1 MQNKMVVLA
10 LLDSANPTNTE
21 HSYSPSGY
29 ALALAVSNISRKFKQ
44 KSVQAEI
51 EKQLKSDEELT
62 FTILEGNSFPLA
74 VSDNLWECLTSLRV
88 AQDDDLSKYDF
99 ELNNSE
105 GGVIFKVEGVFTDKH
120 GLLKGVSNFKS
131 VADRLID
138 KDSIDLTDDQTDFID
153 EVKSNIKTLEELE
166 LALNEGSNGGSLS
179 RISDEME
186 ELLSSRKDNSE
197 FRKSWEALR
206 KQLLEGNSKNF
217 IGNVPSHL
225 LVEVESPFD
234 VYEDFDESVDLED
247 ARTILEAQ
255 LNGLL
260 PYQYGVGGSMYLH
273 LQGSVLR
280 ENAYKQFADKGVR
293 YDEDHISTLQ
303 SEYSLK
309 PYLTYGEAVFLYLLS
324 KGGVINLPTTEIDSV
339 FKSVLKVGFESQLDF
354 LNTWFY
360 KPGGTLSNFAEVYAK
375 AKQIS
380 AQSYV
385 KFCDSYLP
393 FVLYFGFLYVLYSDN
408 LFNCIQE
415 GLPDFTSEI
424 PRVEFAKL
432 MEKITD

>member
-29 ALALAVSNISRKFKQ
+29 ALALAVSNISRKFKK

-51 EKQLKSDEELT
+51 EKQLKLDEELT
-62 FTILEGNSFPLA
+62 YTIVQGSSFPIA
-74 VSDNLWECLTSLRV
+74 VSDNLWECLNTLRV
-88 AQDDDLSKYDF
+88 SQDDDLSDYDL
-99 ELNNSE
+99 ELNTSE
-105 GGVIFKVEGVFTDKH
+105 GGVIFKVEGVFNDNR

-131 VADRLID
+131 VADRLD
-138 KDSIDLTDDQTDFID
+138 EDFVDLTKDQEEFIS
-153 EVKSNIKTLEELE
+153 EIKSNIKSLADLE
-166 LALNEGSNGGSLS
+166 LALNEDSKGGSLA

-186 ELLSSRKDNSE
+186 DLLSSRKDSSE
-197 FRKSWEALR
+197 FRQSWESLR

-225 LVEVESPFD
+225 LVEVESPLE
-234 VYEDFDESVDLED
+234 VYEDFDSSVDVDD
-247 ARTILEAQ
+247 ARAIIDAQ
-255 LNGLL
+255 LKGYL

-280 ENAYKQFADKGVR
+280 ENAYKQFSKQGVY
-293 YDEDHISTLQ
+293 YDQTHIGILQ
-303 SEYSLK
+303 NEQGLK

-339 FKSVLKVGFESQLDF
+339 FKSVLMVGFESQLDF
-354 LNTWFY
+354 LNIWFY
-360 KPGGTLSNFAEVYAK
+360 KTGGTLSNFAEIYAK
-375 AKQIS
+375 TKQIS

-385 KFCDSYLP
+385 KFCESYLP

-424 PRVEFAKL
+424 PRLEFAKL
-432 MEKITD
+432 VQKIAD

>member
-1 MQNKMVVLA
+1 MVVLA

-51 EKQLKSDEELT
+51 EKQLKSEEELT
-62 FTILEGNSFPLA
+62 YTIIQGSSFPLA

-88 AQDDDLSKYDF
+88 PQDDDLSKYDF

-255 LNGLL
+255 LTGLL

-293 YDEDHISTLQ
+293 YDEDHISNLQ

-354 LNTWFY
+354 LNIWFY

-424 PRVEFAKL
+424 SRLEFAKL
-432 MEKITD
+432 IQKIAD

>member
-51 EKQLKSDEELT
+51 EKQLKSEEELT
-62 FTILEGNSFPLA
+62 YTIIQGSSFPLA
-74 VSDNLWECLTSLRV
+74 VSDNLWECLSTLRV
-88 AQDDDLSKYDF
+88 AQDDDLSDYDL
-99 ELNNSE
+99 ELNDSE
-105 GGVIFKVEGVFTDKH
+105 GGVIFKVEGVFTDTK

-138 KDSIDLTDDQTDFID
+138 KDSIDLTNDQTDFID

-247 ARTILEAQ
+247 VRTILEAQ
-255 LNGLL
+255 LSGLL

-303 SEYSLK
+303 SEYSLN

-354 LNTWFY
+354 LNIWFY
-360 KPGGTLSNFAEVYAK
+360 KPGGTLSNFAEIYAK

-424 PRVEFAKL
+424 PRLEFAKL
-432 MEKITD
+432 MQKIAD

>member
-10 LLDSANPTNTE
+10 LLGSANPTDTSY
-21 HSYSPSGY
+21 SYSPSGY
-29 ALALAVSNISRKFKQ
+29 ALALAVSNISRKMKK

-74 VSDNLWECLTSLRV
+74 VSDNLWECLNSLRV
-88 AQDDDLSKYDF
+88 PQDDDLSKYDF

-105 GGVIFKVEGVFTDKH
+105 GGVIFKVEGIFTDKH

-138 KDSIDLTDDQTDFID
+138 KDSIVLTDNQTEFIE

-166 LALNEGSNGGSLS
+166 SALNEGSNGGSLS

-225 LVEVESPFD
+225 LVEVESPLE
-234 VYEDFDESVDLED
+234 VYEDFDNSVDVED
-247 ARTILEAQ
+247 ARAIIDAQ
-255 LNGLL
+255 LKGYL

-280 ENAYKQFADKGVR
+280 ENAYKQFSKYGVHYDK
-293 YDEDHISTLQ
+293 DHIGILQ
-303 SEYSLK
+303 GEQNLK
-309 PYLTYGEAVFLYLLS
+309 SYLTYGEAVFLYLVA
-324 KGGVINLPTTEIDSV
+324 KGGSVKLPTTDIDSV
-339 FKSVLKVGFESQLDF
+339 FKSVLKVGLESQKEF
-354 LNTWFY
+354 VATWFSR
-360 KPGGTLSNFAEVYAK
+360 PTGFLADISEIYAQI
-375 AKQIS
+375 KQIS
-380 AQSYV
+380 LQEYV
-385 KFCDSYLP
+385 SFCETYLS
-393 FVLYFGFLYVLYSDN
+393 FEFYFGFLYVLYSDN
-408 LFNCIQE
+408 LFNCIQD

-424 PRVEFAKL
+424 SRLEFAKL
-432 MEKITD
+432 VEKIAD

>member
-21 HSYSPSGY
+21 HLYSPSGY

-62 FTILEGNSFPLA
+62 YTIIQGSSFPLA
-74 VSDNLWECLTSLRV
+74 VSDNLWECLSTLRV
-88 AQDDDLSKYDF
+88 AQDDDLSAYDL
-99 ELNNSE
+99 ELNDSE
-105 GGVIFKVEGVFTDKH
+105 GGVIFKVEGVFTDKK

-131 VADRLID
+131 VADRLEED
-138 KDSIDLTDDQTDFID
+138 VVALTKDQEDFIS
-153 EVKSNIKTLEELE
+153 EVKSNIKSLADLE
-166 LALNEGSNGGSLS
+166 LALNEDSKGGSLA
-179 RISDEME
+179 RISEEME

-197 FRKSWEALR
+197 FRKSWESLR
-206 KQLLEGNSKNF
+206 EQLLEGSSKSF
-217 IGNVPSHL
+217 IGSVPPHL
-225 LVEVESPFD
+225 LVEVESPLE
-234 VYEDFDESVDLED
+234 VYEDFDDTVDVED
-247 ARTILEAQ
+247 TRAIIDAQ
-255 LNGLL
+255 LNGYL
-260 PYQYGVGGSMYLH
+260 PYQYGVGGSMYLN

-293 YDEDHISTLQ
+293 YDEDHINALQ
-303 SEYSLK
+303 TEYNLK

-324 KGGVINLPTTEIDSV
+324 KGGVVNLPTTNIDSV
-339 FKSVLKVGFESQLDF
+339 FKSVLMVGFESQLDF
-354 LNTWFY
+354 LNIWFY
-360 KPGGTLSNFAEVYAK
+360 KPGGTLSNFAEIYAK
-375 AKQIS
+375 VKQIS

-424 PRVEFAKL
+424 PRLEFAKL
-432 MEKITD
+432 VDKIAD

>member
-62 FTILEGNSFPLA
+62 YTIIQGSSFPLA
-74 VSDNLWECLTSLRV
+74 VSDNLWECLSTLRV
-88 AQDDDLSKYDF
+88 AQDDDLSDYDL
-99 ELNNSE
+99 ELNDSE
-105 GGVIFKVEGVFTDKH
+105 GGVIFKVEGVFTDTK

-138 KDSIDLTDDQTDFID
+138 KDSIDLTNDQTDFID

-234 VYEDFDESVDLED
+234 VYEDFDENVDLED

-260 PYQYGVGGSMYLH
+260 PYQYGMGGSMYLH

-324 KGGVINLPTTEIDSV
+324 KGGVINLPTTEIAV
-339 FKSVLKVGFESQLDF
+339 PVKYLA
-354 LNTWFY
+354 T
-360 KPGGTLSNFAEVYAK
+360 
-375 AKQIS
+375 S
-380 AQSYV
+380 A
-385 KFCDSYLP
+385 
-393 FVLYFGFLYVLYSDN
+393 
-408 LFNCIQE
+408 
-415 GLPDFTSEI
+415 
-424 PRVEFAKL
+424 
-432 MEKITD
+432 

>member
-62 FTILEGNSFPLA
+62 YTIIQGSSFPLA
-74 VSDNLWECLTSLRV
+74 VSDNLWECLSTLRV
-88 AQDDDLSKYDF
+88 AQDDDLSDYDL
-99 ELNNSE
+99 ELNTSE
-105 GGVIFKVEGVFTDKH
+105 GGVIFRVEGVFTDKR

-138 KDSIDLTDDQTDFID
+138 KDSIDLTNDQTDFID

-225 LVEVESPFD
+225 LVEVESPFE

-255 LNGLL
+255 LRGLL
-260 PYQYGVGGSMYLH
+260 PYQYGMGGSMYLH

-280 ENAYKQFADKGVR
+280 ENAYKQFVDKGVR

-324 KGGVINLPTTEIDSV
+324 KGGVIKLPTTEIDSV

-354 LNTWFY
+354 LNIWFY
-360 KPGGTLSNFAEVYAK
+360 KPGSTLSNFAEIYAK

-424 PRVEFAKL
+424 PRLEFAKL
-432 MEKITD
+432 MQKIAD

>member
-51 EKQLKSDEELT
+51 EKQLKSEEELT
-62 FTILEGNSFPLA
+62 YTIIQGSSFPLA
-74 VSDNLWECLTSLRV
+74 VSDNLWGCLSTLRI
-88 AQDDDLSKYDF
+88 AQDDDLSDYDL
-99 ELNNSE
+99 ELNDSE
-105 GGVIFKVEGVFTDKH
+105 GGVIFKVEGVFTDTK

-138 KDSIDLTDDQTDFID
+138 KDSIDLTNDQTDFID

-247 ARTILEAQ
+247 VRTILEAQ
-255 LNGLL
+255 LSGLL

-324 KGGVINLPTTEIDSV
+324 KGGVIKLPTTEIDSV

-354 LNTWFY
+354 LNIWFY
-360 KPGGTLSNFAEVYAK
+360 KPGGTLSNFAEIYAK

-424 PRVEFAKL
+424 PRLEFAKL
-432 MEKITD
+432 MQKIAD

>member
-10 LLDSANPTNTE
+10 LLDSANLTNTE

-51 EKQLKSDEELT
+51 EKQLKSEEELT
-62 FTILEGNSFPLA
+62 YTIIQGSSFPLA
-74 VSDNLWECLTSLRV
+74 VSDNLWECLSTLRV
-88 AQDDDLSKYDF
+88 AQDDDLSDYDL
-99 ELNNSE
+99 ELNDSE
-105 GGVIFKVEGVFTDKH
+105 GGVIFRVEGVFTDKR

-138 KDSIDLTDDQTDFID
+138 KDSIDLTEDQEEFIED
-153 EVKSNIKTLEELE
+153 VKSNIRSLEELE

-186 ELLSSRKDNSE
+186 ELLSSRKYNSE

-234 VYEDFDESVDLED
+234 VYEDFDESDDLED
-247 ARTILEAQ
+247 VRTILEAQ
-255 LNGLL
+255 LSGLL

-354 LNTWFY
+354 LNIWFY
-360 KPGGTLSNFAEVYAK
+360 KPGGTLSNFAEIYAK

-424 PRVEFAKL
+424 PRLEFAKL
-432 MEKITD
+432 MQKIAD

>member
-62 FTILEGNSFPLA
+62 YTIIQGSSFPLA
-74 VSDNLWECLTSLRV
+74 VSDNLWECLSTLRV
-88 AQDDDLSKYDF
+88 AQDDDLSDYDL

-105 GGVIFKVEGVFTDKH
+105 GGVIFKVEGIFTDKR

-131 VADRLID
+131 VADRLD
-138 KDSIDLTDDQTDFID
+138 EDFVDLTKDQEEFIS
-153 EVKSNIKTLEELE
+153 EVKSNIKSLEELE
-166 LALNEGSNGGSLS
+166 LALNVDSKGGSLA

-197 FRKSWEALR
+197 FRKSWETLR
-206 KQLLEGNSKNF
+206 EQLLEGSSKNF
-217 IGNVPSHL
+217 IGDVPSHL

-234 VYEDFDESVDLED
+234 VYEDFDSSVDVED
-247 ARTILEAQ
+247 ARVIIDAQ
-255 LNGLL
+255 LKGLL

-280 ENAYKQFADKGVR
+280 ENAYKQFADKGVH
-293 YDEDHISTLQ
+293 YDETHINTLQ
-303 SEYSLK
+303 TDYNLK

-324 KGGVINLPTTEIDSV
+324 KGGIVNLPTTEIDSV
-339 FKSVLKVGFESQLDF
+339 FKSVLKVGLESQLDF

-360 KPGGTLSNFAEVYAK
+360 KPIGIFPDFSAIYAK

-380 AQSYV
+380 LQDYV
-385 KFCDSYLP
+385 SFSNSYLS
-393 FVLYFGFLYVLYSDN
+393 FELYFGFLYVLYSDN

-424 PRVEFAKL
+424 PRLEFAKL
-432 MEKITD
+432 MEKIAN

>member
-10 LLDSANPTNTE
+10 LLDSANPTDTNY
-21 HSYSPSGY
+21 SYSPSGY

-51 EKQLKSDEELT
+51 EKQLKAGNELT
-62 FTILEGNSFPLA
+62 FTLIKGSSFPLA
-74 VSDNLWECLTSLRV
+74 VSDNLWDCLNTLRV
-88 AQDDDLSKYDF
+88 SQDDDLSEYDL
-99 ELNNSE
+99 ELNTSE
-105 GGVIFKVEGVFTDKH
+105 GAVVFRVEGVFTDKQ

-131 VADRLID
+131 VAARLLD
-138 KDSIDLTDDQTDFID
+138 KDSVGLIRDQEKFIS
-153 EVKSNIKTLEELE
+153 EVKSNIQSLADLE
-166 LALNEGSNGGSLS
+166 LALNEGSNGSFLA

-197 FRKSWEALR
+197 FRKSWESLR
-206 KQLLEGNSKNF
+206 AQLLEGNSKNF

-225 LVEVESPFD
+225 LVEVESPLD
-234 VYEDFDESVDLED
+234 VYEDFDSSVSVDD
-247 ARTILEAQ
+247 ARAIIDAQ
-255 LNGLL
+255 LKGYL
-260 PYQYGVGGSMYLH
+260 PYQYGIGGSMYLH
-273 LQGSVLR
+273 LNGSVLR
-280 ENAYKQFADKGVR
+280 ENAYKQFTDKGVH
-293 YDEDHISTLQ
+293 YDVSHINTLQ
-303 SEYSLK
+303 TEYNLK

-339 FKSVLKVGFESQLDF
+339 FKSVLMVGFESQLDF
-354 LNTWFY
+354 LNIWFY
-360 KPGGTLSNFAEVYAK
+360 KPGGTFANFSEVYAK
-375 AKQIS
+375 SKQIS

-385 KFCDSYLP
+385 NFCDSYLP

-424 PRVEFAKL
+424 PRLEFAKL
-432 MEKITD
+432 VDKIAD

>member
-62 FTILEGNSFPLA
+62 YTIIQGSSFPLA
-74 VSDNLWECLTSLRV
+74 VSDNLWECLSTLRV
-88 AQDDDLSKYDF
+88 AQDDDLSDYDL
-99 ELNNSE
+99 ELNTSE
-105 GGVIFKVEGVFTDKH
+105 GGVIFRVEGVFTDKR

-138 KDSIDLTDDQTDFID
+138 KDSIDLTNDQTDFID

-197 FRKSWEALR
+197 FRKSWEAVR

-225 LVEVESPFD
+225 LVEVEIPFE

-255 LNGLL
+255 LRGLL
-260 PYQYGVGGSMYLH
+260 PYQYGMGGSMYLH

-280 ENAYKQFADKGVR
+280 ENAYKQFVDKGVR

-324 KGGVINLPTTEIDSV
+324 KGGVIKLPTTEIDSV

-354 LNTWFY
+354 LNIWFY
-360 KPGGTLSNFAEVYAK
+360 KPGGTLSNFAEIYAK

-424 PRVEFAKL
+424 PRLEFAKL
-432 MEKITD
+432 MQKIAD

>member
-51 EKQLKSDEELT
+51 EKQLKSEEELT
-62 FTILEGNSFPLA
+62 YTIIQGSSFPLA

-88 AQDDDLSKYDF
+88 PQDDDLSKYDF

-255 LNGLL
+255 LTGLL

-293 YDEDHISTLQ
+293 YDEDHISNLQ

-354 LNTWFY
+354 LNIWFY

-424 PRVEFAKL
+424 SRLEFAKL
-432 MEKITD
+432 IQKIAD

>member
-62 FTILEGNSFPLA
+62 YTIIQGSSFPLA
-74 VSDNLWECLTSLRV
+74 VSDNLWECLSTLRV
-88 AQDDDLSKYDF
+88 AQDDDLSDYDL
-99 ELNNSE
+99 ELNTSE
-105 GGVIFKVEGVFTDKH
+105 GGVIFRVEGVFTDKR

-138 KDSIDLTDDQTDFID
+138 KDSIDLTNDQTDFID

-247 ARTILEAQ
+247 VRTILEAQ
-255 LNGLL
+255 LSGLL

-293 YDEDHISTLQ
+293 YDEDHTNTLQ
-303 SEYSLK
+303 TEYSLK

-324 KGGVINLPTTEIDSV
+324 KGGVIKLPTTEIDSV

-354 LNTWFY
+354 LNIWFY
-360 KPGGTLSNFAEVYAK
+360 KPGGTLSNFAEIYAK

-385 KFCDSYLP
+385 KFCESYLP

-424 PRVEFAKL
+424 PRLEFAKL
-432 MEKITD
+432 MQKIAD

>member
-51 EKQLKSDEELT
+51 EKQLKSEEELT
-62 FTILEGNSFPLA
+62 YTIIQGSSFPLA
-74 VSDNLWECLTSLRV
+74 VSDNLWECLSTLRV
-88 AQDDDLSKYDF
+88 AQDDDLSDYDL
-99 ELNNSE
+99 ELNDSE
-105 GGVIFKVEGVFTDKH
+105 GGVIFKVEGVFTDTK

-138 KDSIDLTDDQTDFID
+138 KDSIDLTNDQTDFID

-234 VYEDFDESVDLED
+234 VYEDFDESDDLED
-247 ARTILEAQ
+247 VRTILEAQ
-255 LNGLL
+255 LSGLL

-354 LNTWFY
+354 LNIWFY

-424 PRVEFAKL
+424 PRLEFAKL
-432 MEKITD
+432 MQKIAD

>member
-10 LLDSANPTNTE
+10 LLDSVNPTNTE

-51 EKQLKSDEELT
+51 EKQLKLDEELT
-62 FTILEGNSFPLA
+62 YTIIQGSSFPLA
-74 VSDNLWECLTSLRV
+74 VSDNLWGCLSTLRV
-88 AQDDDLSKYDF
+88 AQDDDLSEYDL
-99 ELNNSE
+99 ELNTSE
-105 GGVIFKVEGVFTDKH
+105 GSVIFKIEGVFTDKR

-138 KDSIDLTDDQTDFID
+138 KDSVDLTKDQEEFIS
-153 EVKSNIKTLEELE
+153 EVKSNIKSLADLE
-166 LALNEGSNGGSLS
+166 LALNEDSKGGSLA

-186 ELLSSRKDNSE
+186 DLLSSRKDSSE
-197 FRKSWEALR
+197 FRQSWESLR
-206 KQLLEGNSKNF
+206 AQLLEGNSKNF

-225 LVEVESPFD
+225 LVEVESPLE
-234 VYEDFDESVDLED
+234 VYEDFDNSVNVDD
-247 ARTILEAQ
+247 ARAIIDAQ
-255 LNGLL
+255 LKGYL

-273 LQGSVLR
+273 LNGSVLR
-280 ENAYKQFADKGVR
+280 ENAYKQFSKFGVR
-293 YDEDHISTLQ
+293 YDEDHIGILQ
-303 SEYSLK
+303 DEQNLK

-324 KGGVINLPTTEIDSV
+324 KDGVINLPTTEIDSV

-354 LNTWFY
+354 LNIWFY
-360 KPGGTLSNFAEVYAK
+360 KPDGTLSNFAEIYANT
-375 AKQIS
+375 KQTS

-385 KFCDSYLP
+385 RFCDSYLP

-424 PRVEFAKL
+424 PRLEFAKL
-432 MEKITD
+432 IQKIAD

>member
-51 EKQLKSDEELT
+51 EKQLKSEEELT
-62 FTILEGNSFPLA
+62 YTIIQGSSFPLA
-74 VSDNLWECLTSLRV
+74 VSDNLWECLSTLRV
-88 AQDDDLSKYDF
+88 AQDDDLSDYDL
-99 ELNNSE
+99 ELNDSE
-105 GGVIFKVEGVFTDKH
+105 GGVIFKVEGVFTDTK

-138 KDSIDLTDDQTDFID
+138 KDFIDLTNDQTDFID

-247 ARTILEAQ
+247 VRTILEAQ
-255 LNGLL
+255 LRGLL
-260 PYQYGVGGSMYLH
+260 PYQYGMGGSMYLH

-280 ENAYKQFADKGVR
+280 ENAYKQFVDKGVR

-324 KGGVINLPTTEIDSV
+324 KGGIIKLPTTEIDSV

-354 LNTWFY
+354 LNIWFY
-360 KPGGTLSNFAEVYAK
+360 KPGGTLSNFAEIYAK

-424 PRVEFAKL
+424 PRLEFAKL
-432 MEKITD
+432 MQKIAD

>member
-10 LLDSANPTNTE
+10 LLDSANLTNTE

-51 EKQLKSDEELT
+51 EKQLKSEEELT
-62 FTILEGNSFPLA
+62 YTIIQGSSFPLA
-74 VSDNLWECLTSLRV
+74 VSDNLWECLSTLRV
-88 AQDDDLSKYDF
+88 AQDDDLSDYDL
-99 ELNNSE
+99 ELNDSE
-105 GGVIFKVEGVFTDKH
+105 GGVIFRVEGVFTDKR

-138 KDSIDLTDDQTDFID
+138 KDSIDLTEDQEEFIED
-153 EVKSNIKTLEELE
+153 VKSNIRSLEELE

-186 ELLSSRKDNSE
+186 ELLSSRKYNSE
-197 FRKSWEALR
+197 FRKSWEALH

-247 ARTILEAQ
+247 VRTILEAQ
-255 LNGLL
+255 LSGLL

-324 KGGVINLPTTEIDSV
+324 KGGVIKLPTTEIDSV

-354 LNTWFY
+354 LNIWFY
-360 KPGGTLSNFAEVYAK
+360 KPGGTFSNFAEIYAK

-424 PRVEFAKL
+424 PRLEFAKL
-432 MEKITD
+432 MQKIAD

>member
-1 MQNKMVVLA
+1 MVVLA

-51 EKQLKSDEELT
+51 EKQLKSEEELT
-62 FTILEGNSFPLA
+62 YTIIQGSSFPLA
-74 VSDNLWECLTSLRV
+74 VSDNLWECLSTLRV
-88 AQDDDLSKYDF
+88 AQDDDLSDYDL

-105 GGVIFKVEGVFTDKH
+105 GGVIFKVEGVFTDTK

-138 KDSIDLTDDQTDFID
+138 KDSIDLTNDQTDFID

-255 LNGLL
+255 LSGLL

-354 LNTWFY
+354 LNIWFY
-360 KPGGTLSNFAEVYAK
+360 KSGGTLSNFAEIYAK

-385 KFCDSYLP
+385 KFCDRYLP

-424 PRVEFAKL
+424 PRLEFAKL
-432 MEKITD
+432 MQKIAD

>member
-1 MQNKMVVLA
+1 MVVLA
-10 LLDSANPTNTE
+10 LLDSTNPTDTSY
-21 HSYSPSGY
+21 SYSPSGY
-29 ALALAVSNISRKFKQ
+29 ALALAVSNISRKLKK

-74 VSDNLWECLTSLRV
+74 VSDNLWECLRSLRV
-88 AQDDDLSKYDF
+88 PQDDDLSKYDF

-105 GGVIFKVEGVFTDKH
+105 GGIIFKVECVFTDKH

-138 KDSIDLTDDQTDFID
+138 KDSIDLTEDQEEFIK
-153 EVKSNIKTLEELE
+153 EVKSNIRSLEELE

-197 FRKSWEALR
+197 FRKSWETLR
-206 KQLLEGNSKNF
+206 EQLLEGSSKNF
-217 IGNVPSHL
+217 IGDVPSHL
-225 LVEVESPFD
+225 LVEVESPLD
-234 VYEDFDESVDLED
+234 VYEDFDSSVDVDD
-247 ARTILEAQ
+247 ARVIIDAQ
-255 LNGLL
+255 LKGYL

-280 ENAYKQFADKGVR
+280 ENAYKQFADNGVH
-293 YDEDHISTLQ
+293 YDEGHINTLQ
-303 SEYSLK
+303 TEYSLK

-354 LNTWFY
+354 LNIWFY
-360 KPGGTLSNFAEVYAK
+360 KPGGTLSNFAEIYAK

-424 PRVEFAKL
+424 SRLEFAKL
-432 MEKITD
+432 MQKIAD